1 MHSRQIMRSESTPR
15 PAETRLPGTF
25 VRPRTCLMIPCVIL
39 LLSNITPPQAFAQG
53 LFRRL
58 RERLGPVL
66 APPPSESAD
75 ANNRSTLPARPLP
88 QPSLSQQASP
98 QRPLTGS
105 SLQAGDA
112 GGGPA
117 ARYRSLASPLQRV
130 APLSGGDASGGGARS
145 PGGAPSPGGTRSP
158 GGNLNPA
165 FQSPSLPPLGRSIL
179 SPRSIDSP
187 RESSGNDGPSMGIRA
202 VDANPGYPAVQV
214 TEILPISRADEAGLR
229 VGDFIFAINGVPT
242 PNAAAL
248 AGLVAQQRG
257 DQPVRLRLGREG
269 NVFDLE
275 VPLIGGQMPTNAERV
290 PPGGVPLSPITGSP
304 SPLPALPDQPETDRP
319 RTEGL
324 RGTGTAA
331 DTMLDARPSETAFDA
346 AALEQSIG
354 VAVEE
359 IAGRRGLRV
368 TNVIVGSAADAA
380 GLKSDDRIVSL
391 NGRMIADPTG
401 FQRLVASQR
410 EGAIQMR
417 VIRQNRL
424 IDVELDPSAKPVAG
438 ASDSQPGPGTQTVN
452 PLPDTKQL
460 GGGGLGAGLGS
471 ILGGVFGTKPKPA
484 NENAPNE
491 LPPPAAVPAD
501 SEPSDPLDLES
512 PLPETAPSNDSSG
525 EGEQAL
531 KNEIQRLREQLKTL
545 ESQLPE

>member
-1 MHSRQIMRSESTPR
+1 MHSRQIMRPESTPR

-25 VRPRTCLMIPCVIL
+25 VRPRTCLLIPCVIL
-39 LLSNITPPQAFAQG
+39 LLSSITPPQASAQG

-66 APPPSESAD
+66 APPPSESTD

-130 APLSGGDASGGGARS
+130 APLSGGAASGGGAL
-145 PGGAPSPGGTRSP
+145 SP

-165 FQSPSLPPLGRSIL
+165 FQSPTLPPLGRSIL
-179 SPRSIDSP
+179 SPRSIDSL

-275 VPLIGGQMPTNAERV
+275 VPLIGGQMPTNAEPV

-304 SPLPALPDQPETDRP
+304 SPLPALPDPPGTDPLGTDQPATG
-319 RTEGL
+319 GL

-391 NGRMIADPTG
+391 DGRMIADPTG
-401 FQRLVASQR
+401 FQRLVASER

-438 ASDSQPGPGTQTVN
+438 ASDSQPGSGTQTMN
-452 PLPDTKQL
+452 PLPDTKQF

-484 NENAPNE
+484 NENPPNE
-491 LPPPAAVPAD
+491 LPPPAAVPAE

-512 PLPETAPSNDSSG
+512 PLPEPAPSNDSSG
-525 EGEQAL
+525 EGAQAL
-531 KNEIQRLREQLKTL
+531 KDEIQRLREQLKTL